1 MRGDTTSLTAI
12 ILRALEEDVHDQSV
26 GAAFAVPHVS
36 QEAVTGAQARLPGWR
51 LSLDAETVRGV
62 RAVAGATRIVGAPL
76 EPRAETQIGKLL
88 GQMRDNLDMPPGS
101 FLLVDVPPAF
111 VWDAWAF
118 TRDTV
123 HGTGWVAH
131 ADPTGGAV
139 SVTRVF

>member
-1 MRGDTTSLTAI
+1 MGNDPTFHAI

-26 GAAFAVPHVS
+26 GASFSVHHVS

-51 LSLDAETVRGV
+51 LSLDAGTVRGV
-62 RAVAGATRIVGAPL
+62 REIVGSTGIVGAPL
-76 EPRAETQIGKLL
+76 EPRAETQVRKLL
-88 GQMRDNLDMPPGS
+88 GQMQASLDMPPGS

-139 SVTRVF
+139 SVTRIT